1 MVKKSV
7 AVIGTIG
14 CGKSTLIN
22 QLVKK
27 VQALGVQPNYVFNI
41 TEPSVTKID
50 LKEVLERFYKA
61 PEKWA
66 YALQLGVT
74 SAQEI
79 FFNELRELPEYDDSI
94 IFFDAPYSSFM
105 YCNIHV
111 KAGRMTKEQKDA
123 IVSVSRPFPFDY
135 LILVEETA
143 DETIKRI
150 LKRNRGIELGDLSYM
165 HEHISDYRLF
175 QEDYIKKFF
184 SNAEVIRLTNLP
196 DVHSN
201 EYQKIVQ
208 DIAEKLL

>member
-1 MVKKSV
+1 MVKKAV

-27 VQALGVQPNYVFNI
+27 IQSLGVQPNYVFNI

-50 LKEVLERFYKA
+50 LKEVLEKFYKA
-61 PEKWA
+61 PDNWA
-66 YALQLGVT
+66 YSLQLGVS

-79 FFNELRELPEYDDSI
+79 FFNELRELPQYNDSI

-111 KAGRMTKEQKDA
+111 KAGRMTEDEKNA
-123 IVSVSRPFPFDY
+123 IINISRPFPFDY
-135 LILVEETA
+135 VILVEESA

-150 LKRNRGIELGDLSYM
+150 MKRNRGIELNDLSYM
-165 HEHISDYRLF
+165 HEHISDYKLF

-184 SNAEVIRLTNLP
+184 KKAEIIRLSNLP

-208 DIAEKLL
+208 NIAEKML

>member
-1 MVKKSV
+1 MVKKAV

-27 VQALGVQPNYVFNI
+27 IQSLGVQPNYVFNI

-50 LKEVLERFYKA
+50 LKEVLEKFYKA
-61 PEKWA
+61 PDKWA
-66 YALQLGVT
+66 YSLQLGVS

-79 FFNELRELPEYDDSI
+79 FFNELKELPQYNDSI

-111 KAGRMTKEQKDA
+111 KAGRMTEDEKNA
-123 IVSVSRPFPFDY
+123 IINISRPFPFDY
-135 LILVEETA
+135 VILVEESA

-150 LKRNRGIELGDLSYM
+150 MKRNRGIELNDLSYM
-165 HEHISDYRLF
+165 HEHISDYKLF

-184 SNAEVIRLTNLP
+184 KKSEIIRLSNLP

-208 DIAEKLL
+208 NIAEKML